1 MSRHWT
7 GDPHRHIV
15 LAPGRNYSPD
25 APLLWYA
32 RVAALNA
39 GWSVTDL
46 EWDAEQLAEK
56 PVAHVNDVVTAA
68 LDAHPAGLTVVLA
81 KSVGTMAVSAA
92 ADRGLPGVWLTPLL
106 TSHHVRA
113 QLPDLRGPQLH
124 VGGTAD
130 GVWVRDNVPGHH
142 HVLELPGADH
152 ALQVPGD
159 TTASLENLR
168 AVTERVAAFLET
180 CRHGTATA

>member
-7 GDPHRHIV
+7 GDPHRHLV
-15 LAPGRNYSPD
+15 LAPGRNYTAD
-25 APLLWYA
+25 APLLWFA
-32 RVAALNA
+32 RVTALDA

-46 EWDAEQLAEK
+46 TWDQELLAEK

-68 LDAHPAGLTVVLA
+68 LDERPAGLTVVLA

-92 ADRGLPGVWLTPLL
+92 ADRGLPGIWLTPLL
-106 TSHHVRA
+106 TNDHVRA

-124 VGGTAD
+124 VGGTGD
-130 GVWVRDNVPGHH
+130 PVWAREHVPGHH
-142 HVLELPGADH
+142 QVLEVPGADH
-152 ALQVPGD
+152 ALHAPGD
-159 TTASLENLR
+159 TAASLEILR
-168 AVTERVAAFLET
+168 TVTERVAAFLET